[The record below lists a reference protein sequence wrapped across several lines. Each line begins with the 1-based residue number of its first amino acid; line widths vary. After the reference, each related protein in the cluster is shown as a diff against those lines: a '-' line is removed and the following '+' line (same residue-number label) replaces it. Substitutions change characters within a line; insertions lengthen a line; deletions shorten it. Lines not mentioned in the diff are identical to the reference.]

1 MKPKAAL
8 QALNGLEKTEGWQL
22 LQSIMEEEIVSSAM
36 AIADKVEMS
45 VDEINFRRGTIWAA
59 KQMLNLPQ
67 RVRIKMENEVA
78 LDGDDKVASNINDVT
93 L

>member
-1 MKPKAAL
+1 LKPKAAL

-67 RVRIKMENEVA
+67 RVRIQMENEVA
-78 LDGDDKVASNINDVT
+78 LDGDDKVASSINDVP

>member
-1 MKPKAAL
+1 LKPKAAL

-78 LDGDDKVASNINDVT
+78 LDGNDKVASNINDVP